1 MYLKKLDIIGFKS
14 FANKTTIDFSRGIT
28 AIVGPNG
35 CGKTNILDA
44 LRWVLGEQKVSM
56 LRGSKMEEVIFNGT
70 RDVKALG
77 MAEVT
82 LTLVNNLGILPVEY
96 TEVQITRRLFRSGE
110 SEYLLNKVL
119 CRLKDIT
126 ELFYGTGV
134 GAHSYAVIQQ
144 DMIESIISDKAE
156 ERRFLFEEAAGITKY
171 KQHKK
176 IALRKLE
183 ATENDFLRLND
194 IYSEVQTQVRSLKR
208 QYKKAER
215 YQIIANEIKDWD
227 LYLTK
232 FKLNDIEYEKRQI
245 KSDMDQLKDNIIEK
259 ETAIDSFSSQLEAT
273 RKNQLDLEQEMN
285 RIGNKI
291 YDTSETIH
299 NLEKEISILTEK
311 KSNASILI
319 NRNQNEIVTLNIR
332 LKSLE
337 GQLSEIEKEL
347 IKQKEISSSLESELK
362 VAEDKQ
368 IESDRNLLTARS
380 AKEKDNQQ
388 MIELESRLSSGKTE
402 DENLRLRMD
411 EFSNQ
416 IEKLKSEIENN
427 LNLKNKINSQKTE
440 INDKFESVSKSKHIA
455 EIELQNNTKKLEQLI
470 ENSERL
476 NEEIS
481 KLTASLEASQARKSL
496 LEEMIIHYEGYE
508 SGVKSAME
516 VKDRFKSIYGTVA
529 EKFIPVEG
537 MEIAVEASLGEI
549 AKFLICDS
557 RECAEDIIKYLKKE
571 KKGRIGIL
579 VPDSGTINPVV
590 KRPELK
596 SSEFIGWLDN
606 FVTTDEKLKP
616 LMQAVLSR
624 TAVFK
629 SGFNP
634 DEILERL
641 PYGFK
646 AVSNE
651 GELFSK
657 NIISGGSDDRFP
669 LFRRKEKVNEQDEI
683 IKKITDKIKNT
694 KNQKNIIIA
703 EVGEIRN
710 SLSNNSD
717 EIETLNEELDSIKL
731 QLNEFDFRLKGVSN
745 DIKRLESEKN
755 LTIEKLSSIK
765 NKQYSLGLDFDQ
777 LADMKEKLVSQIEES
792 SDKLQEL
799 EKSAYNASEVVS
811 KLHLKM
817 VEYRSLI
824 DQTDSKITHTKE
836 LSHEIT
842 NSIEYKNSEI
852 NNAKNEIDSSEDNI
866 IELEA
871 KLKISF
877 EERQK
882 LNDEQN
888 CFRASQNDIMG
899 IVTEKEKNLRQL
911 RIEKD
916 TLLNKSHSLEIK
928 LTTIESEIKS
938 IIERITEDYDID
950 IKNVDISNPD
960 ESIPKEE
967 AMKKLTENKS
977 LLKKFG
983 AVNLLAL
990 EEYKTASEREEFL
1003 RVQLEDLS
1011 TAKSDLQSTIIKIN
1025 QTAKKLFEETFAK
1038 VKVNFQ
1044 VLFTE
1049 LFTGGEA
1056 DVYLT
1061 NPNDP
1066 LESEIEIFA
1075 RPRGKK
1081 LISIT
1086 MMSGGERALTAISLL
1101 FSLYLVKPSPFC
1113 ILDEIDAPLDD
1124 ANCRRFLK
1132 IIGNFSNQTQFIVIT
1147 HNKLTMET
1155 AHNLYGITMEQFGIS
1170 KIVAVKFNEHEGF
1183 EGESEDL
1190 IIDRDSINFEEELN
1204 SHKRPVGQLEAIIPE
1219 ESEGNGNGNGNGK
1232 EKREKSEI
1240 NAQIIIEPLTDDIP
1254 SSSDDLP
1261 KIIAER
1267 ISEPMVEISSEDE
1280 DDNRN

>member
-1 MYLKKLDIIGFKS
+1 VYLKKLDIIGFKS

-70 RDVKALG
+70 RDAKALG

-110 SEYLLNKVL
+110 SEYLLNKVP

-134 GAHSYAVIQQ
+134 GAHSYSVIQQ
-144 DMIESIISDKAE
+144 DMIESIVSDKAE

-215 YQIIANEIKDWD
+215 YQIFADEIKDWD
-227 LYLTK
+227 LYLTQT
-232 FKLNDIEYEKRQI
+232 KLNEIEHEKRQI
-245 KSDMDQLKDNIIEK
+245 KTEFDQLNDNIIEK
-259 ETAIDSFSSQLEAT
+259 ETGIDSYASQLEAT
-273 RKNQLDLEQEMN
+273 RKSQLDLEQDMN

-291 YDTSETIH
+291 YDATEVIH
-299 NLEKEISILTEK
+299 SREKEISILNEK
-311 KSNASILI
+311 KSNANILI
-319 NRNQNEIVTLNIR
+319 ERNQNEIESLKTR
-332 LKSLE
+332 SKSLIE
-337 GQLSEIEKEL
+337 QLTEIDKEL
-347 IKQKEISSSLESELK
+347 NKQKSIISSLETELK
-362 VAEDKQ
+362 IAETKQ
-368 IESDRNLLTARS
+368 IESDRNLLTARTS
-380 AKEKDNQQ
+380 KEKSNQH

-402 DENLRLRMD
+402 DGNLREQMD
-411 EFSNQ
+411 ELSEQ
-416 IEKLKSEIENN
+416 IEKLKFYIDDNVKIKIEID
-427 LNLKNKINSQKTE
+427 KQKKD
-440 INDKFESVSKSKHIA
+440 IDA
-455 EIELQNNTKKLEQLI
+455 KLEESLQSKQKA
-470 ENSERL
+470 ENEFQSKTKELEISLVKSNDL

-481 KLTASLEASQARKSL
+481 QLNASMEAAQARKSL

-516 VKDRFKSIYGTVA
+516 VRELFNDIDGTVA
-529 EKFIPVEG
+529 EKFIPVKG
-537 MEIAVEASLGEI
+537 MEIAVEASLGEM
-549 AKFLICDS
+549 AKFLICNN
-557 RECAEDIIKYLKKE
+557 RTCAEEIVSYLKKE
-571 KKGRIGIL
+571 SKGRIGIL

-590 KRPELK
+590 KRPELNFP
-596 SSEFIGWLDN
+596 EFIGWLDN

-646 AVSNE
+646 AVSDE

-657 NIISGGSDDRFP
+657 NIIAGGSDDQFP

-683 IKKITDKIKNT
+683 IEKINIEIEKAQSQKNKITIEIGGLRNTLNKI
-694 KNQKNIIIA
+694 
-703 EVGEIRN
+703 
-710 SLSNNSD
+710 SD
-717 EIETLNEELDSIKL
+717 EIETLDEELDNIK
-731 QLNEFDFRLKGVSN
+731 QKLNESEFRFKSIEN
-745 DIKRLESEKN
+745 DIKRLENEKNQTSEKF
-755 LTIEKLSSIK
+755 SSIK
-765 NKQYSLGLDFDQ
+765 NKQFSLGLNFDE
-777 LADMKEKLVSQIEES
+777 LATKKNTLISQMKES
-792 SDKLQEL
+792 SVELLEL
-799 EKSAYNASEVVS
+799 ENLSSKASGTVS
-811 KLHLKM
+811 KLHLKI
-817 VEYRSLI
+817 VENRSLI
-824 DQTDSKITHTKE
+824 DQTESKINHTNE
-836 LSHEIT
+836 LIQEIS
-842 NSIEYKNSEI
+842 NSIESKTSEI
-852 NNAKNEIDSSEDNI
+852 ATAKIEINSSEEKI
-866 IELEA
+866 IDLEA

-882 LNDEQN
+882 LNEEQN
-888 CFRASQNDIMG
+888 SFRATQNDIMG
-899 IVTEKEKNLRQL
+899 NVTEKEKVLRQL
-911 RIEKD
+911 RNEKD
-916 TLLNKSHSLEIK
+916 SLSNRSHSIEIK
-928 LTTIESEIKS
+928 LTTIEAEIKS
-938 IIERITEDYDID
+938 IIERMTEDYE
-950 IKNVDISNPD
+950 VDIRNIKFSNPD
-960 ESIPKEE
+960 ESISQ
-967 AMKKLTENKS
+967 AVAVKKLTEYKDR
-977 LLKKFG
+977 LKKFG

-1003 RVQLEDLS
+1003 REQLEDLA
-1011 TAKSDLQSTIIKIN
+1011 TAKSDLKSTITKIN
-1025 QTAKKLFEETFAK
+1025 QTARKLFEETFAQ
-1038 VKVNFQ
+1038 VKINFQ
-1044 VLFTE
+1044 NLFTE
-1049 LFTGGEA
+1049 LFSGGEA
-1056 DVYLT
+1056 DVYLKD
-1061 NPNDP
+1061 PNDP
-1066 LESEIEIFA
+1066 LESDIEIFA

-1081 LISIT
+1081 LLSIT

-1132 IIGNFSNQTQFIVIT
+1132 IIENFSNQTQFIVIT
-1147 HNKLTMET
+1147 HNKLTMEA

-1170 KIVAVKFNEHEGF
+1170 KMVAVKFNENEGF
-1183 EGESEDL
+1183 DEESDEL

-1204 SHKRPVGQLEAIIPE
+1204 SLERPVGQLEGLIPD
-1219 ESEGNGNGNGNGK
+1219 ESDGNGNGNGK
-1232 EKREKSEI
+1232 VKKVKSEI
-1240 NAQIIIEPLTDDIP
+1240 NAQIIIEPPQDDIP
-1254 SSSDDLP
+1254 SSPDELP
-1261 KIIAER
+1261 EIIAER
-1267 ISEPMVEISSEDE
+1267 IGEKVVEISSEDE
-1280 DDNRN
+1280 DNNQD